1 MRSSLFWTFDLL
13 RGKKVTEHYNQIKM
27 IMEGKDPSKTKQL
40 IDENLQDLLKYAVS
54 HTDFYS
60 SYQNFKSLEDFP
72 VINKSTIRADYNKF
86 ISKKYSA
93 ETLFKVTTSGSTGT
107 PFKAYQDNIKRAR
120 HTADNIYF
128 NEKAKLGL
136 GERLY
141 YFRIWNSINRKDQ
154 LKKFMQNIVECDAGV
169 FTKDAIGKLLNQM
182 KNDGSKKSMLAYSS
196 TYEALVTKIKEYELS
211 TEGINMNSIIT
222 MSETLPD
229 QTKVNLG
236 EMFGCPVISRYSNM
250 ENGFLAQQCIS
261 ENNEYH
267 LNTASFKIELLNFDN
282 DTQVANGE
290 MGRIVVTDLFNYG
303 MPIIRYDTGDI
314 AIREDNGKCDWR
326 GAIFSKVLGRKVD
339 FIYSTNDEII
349 SPHVITNTM
358 WKYPDINQFQFI
370 QKSQFNFIL
379 KLNATVLEPAIEKD
393 IDINFKSYLGENANI
408 DFEYVEEIP
417 VLNSG
422 KRKKIVNEYKIP

>member
-1 MRSSLFWTFDLL
+1 MRSNLFWTVDFI
-13 RGKKVTEHYNQIKM
+13 RGKKVTEHYNQIKL
-27 IMEGKDPSKTKQL
+27 IMEAKDSSKANQL
-40 IDENLQDLLKYAVS
+40 IDNNLENLLKYAVT

-60 SYQNFKSLEDFP
+60 SHQNFKSLEDFP
-72 VINKSTIRADYNKF
+72 IINKNIIRADYNKF
-86 ISKKYSA
+86 ISKKYSS

-107 PFKAYQDNIKRAR
+107 PFKAYQDAIKRAR
-120 HTADNIYF
+120 HIADNIYF
-128 NEKAKLGL
+128 NEKAELDL

-141 YFRIWNSINRKDQ
+141 YFRVWNKINKKDR
-154 LKKFMQNIVECDAGV
+154 LKKFMQNIIECDAGT

-182 KNDGSKKSMLAYSS
+182 KNDNSKKSMLAYSS

-211 TEGINMNSIIT
+211 TEGISMSSIIT

-236 EMFGCPVISRYSNM
+236 KMFNCPVISRYSNM

-267 LNTASFKIELLNFDN
+267 LNTASFKIELLKFDEN
-282 DTQVANGE
+282 SRVANGE

-314 AIREDNGKCDWR
+314 AIMEDNGKCDWQ
-326 GAIFSKVLGRKVD
+326 GTIFSKVLGRKVD

-379 KLNATVLEPAIEKD
+379 KLNSSVLEPMIEKD
-393 IDINFKSYLGENANI
+393 IEINFKSYLGENANI
-408 DFEYVEEIP
+408 NFEYVEEIP

-422 KRKKIVNEYKIP
+422 KRKKIVNEYKVP

>member
-1 MRSSLFWTFDLL
+1 M
-13 RGKKVTEHYNQIKM
+13 
-27 IMEGKDPSKTKQL
+27 P
-40 IDENLQDLLKYAVS
+40 
-54 HTDFYS
+54 
-60 SYQNFKSLEDFP
+60 
-72 VINKSTIRADYNKF
+72 
-86 ISKKYSA
+86 
-93 ETLFKVTTSGSTGT
+93 
-107 PFKAYQDNIKRAR
+107 
-120 HTADNIYF
+120 
-128 NEKAKLGL
+128 
-136 GERLY
+136 
-141 YFRIWNSINRKDQ
+141 
-154 LKKFMQNIVECDAGV
+154 
-169 FTKDAIGKLLNQM
+169 
-182 KNDGSKKSMLAYSS
+182 
-196 TYEALVTKIKEYELS
+196 
-211 TEGINMNSIIT
+211 
-222 MSETLPD
+222 
-229 QTKVNLG
+229 
-236 EMFGCPVISRYSNM
+236 
-250 ENGFLAQQCIS
+250 
-261 ENNEYH
+261 
-267 LNTASFKIELLNFDN
+267 SFKIELLNFDN